1 MNYLISSIIGYL
13 LGSIPTAYL
22 VLKSKKGLDITKSGS
37 GNVGAMNSYEVTN
50 SKSIGVIV
58 LIIDAFKGVL
68 SVILIGLL
76 YPDNF
81 IFPAIS
87 LIFAIFSHCYN
98 PWIGLKG
105 GRGLATAAG
114 GTLILFPFLLVVWVV
129 LWVIFYLLKKDIL
142 IGNISATIFSI
153 FLVFNT
159 SDIAMKYANPKAE
172 SENDIIFFTISG
184 LLIIFIRHIEPFREI
199 ISRIKKSGVNNDKP

>member
-1 MNYLISSIIGYL
+1 MHYLISSIIGYL

-22 VLKSKKGLDITKSGS
+22 LLKSRKGLDITRSGS

-58 LIIDAFKGVL
+58 LIIDALKGVL
-68 SVILIGLL
+68 SVLVIGLI
-76 YPDNF
+76 YSDSF
-81 IFPAIS
+81 ILPAIS
-87 LIFAIFSHCYN
+87 LLFAVFSHCYN
-98 PWIGLKG
+98 PWIGFRG

-159 SDIAMKYANPKAE
+159 SDIAMKYANPRPE
-172 SENDIIFFTISG
+172 SENDIIFFTICG
-184 LLIIFIRHIEPFREI
+184 LLIIFIRHMEPLKEI
-199 ISRIKKSGVNNDKP
+199 ISRIKKSGVKNDKS